1 MENQWEFFD
10 VSSNHQVVQMSCRR
24 VKQLNDSSAAW
35 GSLMFFDM
43 IKECKFIV
51 VGFAAEWLFTS
62 VSTSKYVSSNHQAVN
77 ISCHSRECFLSQVV
91 QLNDASPAWVLW
103 CSFKWLTS
111 VNFLCVNCLAKIWH
125 VWNPDLI
132 SKSCQ
137 MGQISCDILPD
148 IRFLKVSEI
157 GNGNGVAF
165 WYKVWLKQNFDWLD

>member
-1 MENQWEFFD
+1 MSARKCHFLLWLFPYFSLRKCFVVQACFQSPWGELTVSLFYLKTQWLAMENQWEFFD

-77 ISCHSRECFLSQVV
+77 ISCHRLSSWMMLHQHEFSDV
-91 QLNDASPAWVLW
+91 LSND
-103 CSFKWLTS
+103 
-111 VNFLCVNCLAKIWH
+111 
-125 VWNPDLI
+125 
-132 SKSCQ
+132 
-137 MGQISCDILPD
+137 
-148 IRFLKVSEI
+148 
-157 GNGNGVAF
+157 
-165 WYKVWLKQNFDWLD
+165 